1 MNMYISKNT
10 IVKVLGCLI
19 FLVNYA
25 CSNAIDDYYKGGQ
38 TITREE
44 TILQYLEETP
54 DYSEFVQLI
63 NETGMRDILSGKDL
77 VTVWAPVNSTIP
89 QNVATMSD
97 TEKLRLVRN
106 HISITTIFSRNLD
119 RLSTV
124 GTMAGKYLNVGR
136 ISDGYTVDG
145 VRLSELDQV
154 FQNGVVHKAGEWL
167 VTRKN
172 LQQWLEEAGD
182 EYSMFRDTLFTYNHK
197 VFDKDSSPIIGV
209 DENGQIIHDSVW
221 VIENELLKNID
232 LNDESARYTLF
243 VPNNDAFKEMFK
255 EKTAYLESIGR
266 EVADNDESMWINW
279 MMKAALHEG
288 TVNFQPSQS
297 IKSVNDL
304 EIRSDYQVVLSPIE
318 LSNGRIYP
326 MTTCYVPRN
335 IYFTKQEFNPYYLRK
350 EIVDNGGGLLTN
362 PGTYDSYKSTINN
375 VNSKLIDNKLAFFLQ
390 YTTNFNNNYYQ
401 FKSCSWDEEALV
413 NTPLN
418 IMPGK
423 YSIMCHF
430 VSQKNTEDNETDIL
444 EVYQVH
450 SETESTFIGRA
461 EGIVAGAYDQ
471 TLDGKILV
479 DEYEVKGM
487 YEPLELKVVVPGSY
501 TQGYKRRICV
511 GKVTLIPADN
521 Y

>member
-1 MNMYISKNT
+1 MYISKNT

-172 LQQWLEEAGD
+172 LQQWLEEAGGD

-304 EIRSDYQVVLSPIE
+304 EIRSDYQVVLS
-318 LSNGRIYP
+318 L
-326 MTTCYVPRN
+326 
-335 IYFTKQEFNPYYLRK
+335 
-350 EIVDNGGGLLTN
+350 
-362 PGTYDSYKSTINN
+362 
-375 VNSKLIDNKLAFFLQ
+375 
-390 YTTNFNNNYYQ
+390 
-401 FKSCSWDEEALV
+401 
-413 NTPLN
+413 
-418 IMPGK
+418 
-423 YSIMCHF
+423 
-430 VSQKNTEDNETDIL
+430 
-444 EVYQVH
+444 
-450 SETESTFIGRA
+450 
-461 EGIVAGAYDQ
+461 
-471 TLDGKILV
+471 
-479 DEYEVKGM
+479 
-487 YEPLELKVVVPGSY
+487 
-501 TQGYKRRICV
+501 
-511 GKVTLIPADN
+511 
-521 Y
+521 